1 MAYYL
6 E

>member
-6 E
+6 